1 VIKSR
6 PSNKEDP
13 AMDKLRN
20 PETDLLFEGILTL
33 QTVEECYR
41 FFTDICTIKEL
52 QAMTQRLQVA
62 KQLHEGRNY
71 NEVCRDTGASSATIC
86 RVNKC
91 LNYGD
96 GGYRT
101 VLERLEGEQHEKN
114 P

>member
-1 VIKSR
+1 MS
-6 PSNKEDP
+6 
-13 AMDKLRN
+13 KLRN
-20 PETDLLFEGILTL
+20 PDTDLLFEGILKL
-33 QTVEECYR
+33 QNVEECYR

-71 NEVCRDTGASSATIC
+71 NEVYRDTGVSSATIC

-96 GGYRT
+96 GGYKT
-101 VLERLEGEQHEKN
+101 VLDRLGGNSDETKN
-114 P
+114 

>member
-1 VIKSR
+1 MS
-6 PSNKEDP
+6 
-13 AMDKLRN
+13 KLRN
-20 PETDLLFEGILTL
+20 PDTDLLFEGILKL

-62 KQLHEGRNY
+62 KQLSEGRNY
-71 NEVCRDTGASSATIC
+71 NEVCRDTGVSSATIC

-96 GGYRT
+96 GGYKT
-101 VLERLEGEQHEKN
+101 VLDRLEGKCDETQD
-114 P
+114 

>member
-1 VIKSR
+1 MARGRS
-6 PSNKEDP
+6 
-13 AMDKLRN
+13 
-20 PETDLLFEGILTL
+20 PEMEELFEGILSL
-33 QTVEECYR
+33 QTVEECER

-52 QAMTQRLQVA
+52 QALTQRLQVA
-62 KQLHEGRNY
+62 KQLYEGRNY
-71 NEVCRDTGASSATIC
+71 NEVYQDTGVSSATIC

-101 VLERLEGEQHEKN
+101 VLERLEGDQHEKN

>member
-1 VIKSR
+1 
-6 PSNKEDP
+6 
-13 AMDKLRN
+13 MDKLRN

>member
-1 VIKSR
+1 
-6 PSNKEDP
+6 
-13 AMDKLRN
+13 MDKLRN
-20 PETDLLFEGILTL
+20 PETELLFEGILKL

-71 NEVCRDTGASSATIC
+71 NEVCRDPGASSATIC

-101 VLERLEGEQHEKN
+101 VLERLEGDQHEKN

>member
-1 VIKSR
+1 
-6 PSNKEDP
+6 
-13 AMDKLRN
+13 MDKLRN
-20 PETDLLFEGILTL
+20 PETDLLFAGILKL
-33 QTVEECYR
+33 QTVDECYR

-52 QAMTQRLQVA
+52 QSLSQRLQVA
-62 KQLHEGRNY
+62 KQLSEGRNY

-101 VLERLEGEQHEKN
+101 VLERLEGDQHEKN